1 MGTLEK
7 SPRNHE
13 ISISKRRFAKKR
25 DFRLRNA
32 SDHVKNTIRTGSRKM
47 MDFEQKMFRIGKNHG
62 TSVRVFANRILE
74 RVRTRF
80 ENVKIPNIFDRDPKK
95 IIQKSRNFDFQKNA
109 LRKNAILGSGA
120 LPTTLNRLFVPEA
133 EK

>member
-32 SDHVKNTIRTGSRKM
+32 SDHVKDTIRTGSRKM

-62 TSVRVFANRILE
+62 TSVSVFANRLLE

-80 ENVKIPNIFDRDPKK
+80 GNVRIPKILDGDPKK
-95 IIQKSRNFDFQKNA
+95 IVQKLRNFDFQ
-109 LRKNAILGSGA
+109 G
-120 LPTTLNRLFVPEA
+120 TLCEKKRFPAPERFRPHRQVRNGFDHT
-133 EK
+133 